1 MKPPVNCHIK
11 FEPLKMNNCRK
22 KCVIPKEL
30 IQNVC
35 KTLWIKAKSQH
46 FNHIFWLCL
55 IYNTLWWWCTKTTVQ
70 KLYKGHCVPLKTPCV
85 MSGRYERMDTAQ
97 AWCLVLTFFTFLKQA
112 LMKQRE
118 KANVKNV
125 FTSRFKRQKKFP
137 TLVSVRSN
145 VVCSPWSKAACIGSV
160 CLCVKVTVKEKK
172 EKITHKNA
180 QKSRL
185 HFCGVSWVTWTNT
198 CLVQKSVIVP
208 QALTWACALHG
219 LRHISIFPLL

>member
-11 FEPLKMNNCRK
+11 FEPLKVNNCRK

-46 FNHIFWLCL
+46 FNHIFWLCF
-55 IYNTLWWWCTKTTVQ
+55 IYNTLWWCTKTTVQ
-70 KLYKGHCVPLKTPCV
+70 KLHKGHCVPLKTPCV
-85 MSGRYERMDTAQ
+85 MSGRYEKMDTAQ
-97 AWCLVLTFFTFLKQA
+97 AWCLVLTFFRFLKQA

-160 CLCVKVTVKEKK
+160 YLCVCV
-172 EKITHKNA
+172 
-180 QKSRL
+180 SRL
-185 HFCGVSWVTWTNT
+185 QSKKRRK
-198 CLVQKSVIVP
+198 KS
-208 QALTWACALHG
+208 LTKMHK
-219 LRHISIFPLL
+219 SPDFIFVVFLEWHEQIPAWCRNLWLFHKP